1 MFGFQSAIKKFGLD
15 RWKRNC
21 VAATD
26 GFQHVLDDTYGSSGC
41 NAGVVRDVKNVAK
54 IKISIAKQTEEA

>member
-26 GFQHVLDDTYGSSGC
+26 GFQHVLDDTYGSSGGS
-41 NAGVVRDVKNVAK
+41 AGVVRDVKNVAK